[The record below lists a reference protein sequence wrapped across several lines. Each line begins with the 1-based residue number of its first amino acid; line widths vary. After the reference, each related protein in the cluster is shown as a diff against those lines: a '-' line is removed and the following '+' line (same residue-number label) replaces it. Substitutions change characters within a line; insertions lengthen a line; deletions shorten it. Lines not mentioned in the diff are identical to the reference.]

1 METISFALGV
11 ASVLVVLLGTITVW
25 VTLRVKNLT
34 QENLNLITTINNL
47 DQKIDR
53 RFENLE
59 HHYSD
64 EIKEIHDTINVRT
77 DGVYIRIKEET
88 ESIHRHMEFLGEKI
102 SRSSDDCLR
111 YTDSRID
118 KLVNNPKF
126 CLNKDKELLTD

>member
-11 ASVLVVLLGTITVW
+11 ASVLVVLLGTVTVW
-25 VTLRVKNLT
+25 VTLKVKNLIK
-34 QENLNLITTINNL
+34 ENSDLIITINDLERN
-47 DQKIDR
+47 IAR

-64 EIKEIHDTINVRT
+64 EIKGIHDTINVTT
-77 DGVYIRIKEET
+77 DGVYNEIRRET
-88 ESIHRHMEFLGEKI
+88 ESIRRDIQFLNERIG
-102 SRSSDDCLR
+102 RVNDDCLR

>member
-11 ASVLVVLLGTITVW
+11 ASVLVVLLGTVTVW
-25 VTLRVKNLT
+25 VTLKVKNLIK
-34 QENLNLITTINNL
+34 ENSDLIITINDL
-47 DQKIDR
+47 DRNIAR

-64 EIKEIHDTINVRT
+64 EIKGIHDTINVRT

-88 ESIHRHMEFLGEKI
+88 ESIRRDIEFLNERI
-102 SRSSDDCLR
+102 VRTNDECLR

>member
-11 ASVLVVLLGTITVW
+11 ASVLVVLVGTVTVW
-25 VTLRVKNLT
+25 VTLKVKNLIK
-34 QENLNLITTINNL
+34 ENRDLIITINNL
-47 DQKIDR
+47 DQNIDR

-64 EIKEIHDTINVRT
+64 EIKEINDTINVRT

-88 ESIHRHMEFLGEKI
+88 VSLERHMDHMLETSKK
-102 SRSSDDCLR
+102 

-118 KLVNNPKF
+118 KLVDSYF
-126 CLNKDKELLTD
+126 EQKEILSKTKQIIKG

>member
-11 ASVLVVLLGTITVW
+11 ASVLVVLLGTVTVW
-25 VTLRVKNLT
+25 VTLKVKNLIK
-34 QENLNLITTINNL
+34 ENSDLIITINDL
-47 DQKIDR
+47 DRNIAR

-64 EIKEIHDTINVRT
+64 EIKGIHDTINVRT
-77 DGVYIRIKEET
+77 DGVYNEIRRET
-88 ESIHRHMEFLGEKI
+88 ESIRRDIQFLNERI
-102 SRSSDDCLR
+102 SRVNDDCLR

>member
-34 QENLNLITTINNL
+34 KENLNLITTINSL

-64 EIKEIHDTINVRT
+64 EIREIHDTINVRT

>member
-11 ASVLVVLLGTITVW
+11 ASVLVVLLGTVTVW
-25 VTLRVKNLT
+25 VTLKVKNL
-34 QENLNLITTINNL
+34 IITINDL
-47 DQKIDR
+47 DRNIAR

-64 EIKEIHDTINVRT
+64 EIKGIHDTINVRT

-88 ESIHRHMEFLGEKI
+88 ESIRRDIQFLNERI
-102 SRSSDDCLR
+102 VRVNDDCLR

>member
-34 QENLNLITTINNL
+34 KENLNLITTINNL

-64 EIKEIHDTINVRT
+64 EIREIHDTINVRT

>member
-25 VTLRVKNLT
+25 VTLRVKNLIK
-34 QENLNLITTINNL
+34 ENLNLITTINNL

-64 EIKEIHDTINVRT
+64 EIREIHDTINVRT